1 MKTADVELVCILDRS
16 GSMSGLEEDTIGGYN
31 HFVSEQNK
39 NHSVMVTTVLFDDKY
54 EVLFD
59 QVDAKE
65 ATLSRNQYYVRGST
79 ALLDAIGKTIN
90 LVKDRVE
97 TGKSD
102 KAETV
107 IFVIT
112 TDGMENA
119 STEYTYAGIHS
130 LIKSAEK
137 HYGWKFLFLAANID
151 EKKEAAKMGIRLDRA
166 VKYESTKEGTEAMY
180 KSATCMVESMID
192 DDKKNKN

>member
-1 MKTADVELVCILDRS
+1 MKTVDVELVCILDRS

-31 HFVSEQNK
+31 HFVSDQTK
-39 NHSVMVTTVLFDDKY
+39 SHSVMVTTVLFDDKY

-59 QVDAKE
+59 QADAKE
-65 ATLSRNQYYVRGST
+65 ATLSNRQYFVRGST

-97 TGKSD
+97 AGKGD

-119 STEYTYAGIHS
+119 SREFTYAGIHS
-130 LIKSAEK
+130 LIKSTEQ

-180 KSATCMVESMID
+180 KNATCMVESMII